1 MLFWSSDEF
10 LFRKNL
16 CKPISSADSSRN
28 STHRSF
34 YEVKINVSVSSVEM
48 LVISPNFN
56 ISFEFAVKMR
66 KIGTLL
72 YYGGSGRHFE
82 AIVCWSL
89 FFVANACLCGSNF
102 PQIGW
107 LRKWE
112 DFSGLACLKNHIQVV
127 FFIKTIWLQT
137 CMMFE
142 GENRIWLYEALF
154 TSIIESQMWRTTWKN
169 RGASKRLKWK
179 RLKTPQSARKR
190 LKALESTLKR
200 LKALLSFPG
209 RIWSRLLPQCTYL
222 AKCFNLSLQ
231 RHFSRSNIE
240 PSFVKPTN
248 VIFGAHYL
256 HQSSFNFK
264 LLQYCL
270 TYVPLDFVGDTV
282 SLTQQVSKI
291 AHVLPS
297 PFWPQVN
304 DHFSLRSFMSG
315 ICMWFVI
322 DWKIDVLLY
331 AKFSIYW
338 NRYFWKEPLR

>member
-1 MLFWSSDEF
+1 MLLLSCLFCISAFRRILFIIALPCGVRAHTVAVCKGNTHNMLFWSSDEF

-28 STHRSF
+28 STHSSF

-112 DFSGLACLKNHIQVV
+112 DFLGLACLKNHIQVV

-137 CMMFE
+137 WCL
-142 GENRIWLYEALF
+142 RVK
-154 TSIIESQMWRTTWKN
+154 IEYDYIK
-169 RGASKRLKWK
+169 L
-179 RLKTPQSARKR
+179 
-190 LKALESTLKR
+190 
-200 LKALLSFPG
+200 
-209 RIWSRLLPQCTYL
+209 
-222 AKCFNLSLQ
+222 
-231 RHFSRSNIE
+231 
-240 PSFVKPTN
+240 
-248 VIFGAHYL
+248 YL
-256 HQSSFNFK
+256 HQ
-264 LLQYCL
+264 
-270 TYVPLDFVGDTV
+270 
-282 SLTQQVSKI
+282 
-291 AHVLPS
+291 
-297 PFWPQVN
+297 
-304 DHFSLRSFMSG
+304 
-315 ICMWFVI
+315 
-322 DWKIDVLLY
+322 
-331 AKFSIYW
+331 
-338 NRYFWKEPLR
+338 